1 MNFEQDLS
9 DRDIEIM
16 VKRHDQDSDG
26 FLGFQEFVNLL
37 SSIQN

>member
-16 VKRHDQDSDG
+16 VKRYDEDSDG
-26 FLGFQEFVNLL
+26 FLEFQEFVNLL